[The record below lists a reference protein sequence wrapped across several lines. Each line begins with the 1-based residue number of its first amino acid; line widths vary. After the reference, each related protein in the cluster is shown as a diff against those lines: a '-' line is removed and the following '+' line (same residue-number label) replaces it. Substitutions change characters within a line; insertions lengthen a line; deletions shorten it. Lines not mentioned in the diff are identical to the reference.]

1 MSLNRMILCSKLKK
15 SQVVTKSNVT
25 KSLFPKLLSVKHI
38 AFYFEKLPTHMHHE
52 KCISDSISKWNLH
65 AKYNACKNVQ
75 QKKMFVSTLKAFVL
89 LFFKVQSS
97 IVHLILSYLWKL
109 NALELF
115 MDDIGDV
122 NVVIVGVLAAAV
134 HLIISNKR

>member
-1 MSLNRMILCSKLKK
+1 
-15 SQVVTKSNVT
+15 
-25 KSLFPKLLSVKHI
+25 
-38 AFYFEKLPTHMHHE
+38 
-52 KCISDSISKWNLH
+52 
-65 AKYNACKNVQ
+65 
-75 QKKMFVSTLKAFVL
+75 MFVSTIFKSLCMYSYFS
-89 LFFKVQSS
+89 KVQSW
-97 IVHLILSYLWKL
+97 IVHLIFSYLWKL

>member
-1 MSLNRMILCSKLKK
+1 MSLNRGCT
-15 SQVVTKSNVT
+15 VCT
-25 KSLFPKLLSVKHI
+25 LFPKLLSVKHI

-52 KCISDSISKWNLH
+52 KCIGEVIVYLSEIYMLNIMH
-65 AKYNACKNVQ
+65 AKTCN
-75 QKKMFVSTLKAFVL
+75 KKKTLSQLSLKTFVL
-89 LFFKVQSS
+89 LFFKVQSW
-97 IVHLILSYLWKL
+97 IVHLIFSYLWKL

-134 HLIISNKR
+134 YLIISNKR

>member
-1 MSLNRMILCSKLKK
+1 M
-15 SQVVTKSNVT
+15 
-25 KSLFPKLLSVKHI
+25 
-38 AFYFEKLPTHMHHE
+38 
-52 KCISDSISKWNLH
+52 
-65 AKYNACKNVQ
+65 Q

-97 IVHLILSYLWKL
+97 IVHLIFSYLWKL

-134 HLIISNKR
+134 HLIISNKRYIQNKHNELLKNKQNFVIKESKI